1 MRLMLNPLTKTRSQ
15 RKTYPDFFPVRW
27 FVVLVK
33 AFGITVSHN
42 IFLLQSTETWAMFA
56 SCDST
61 IASWSED
68 GKQIEIK
75 DIERFEKEVLH
86 KYFETVKFASFNR
99 QLNFYGFKKVPS
111 TELRRSDS
119 SGNECQKILR
129 FQNDLFQKGRP
140 DLLKDIQRRQP
151 GSGDRNHEQEI
162 KDLQEKIKIAEVTLH
177 SMQNLYEEKIREMET
192 KFEAKINDLIAKY
205 QKDVDNWSIL

>member
-1 MRLMLNPLTKTRSQ
+1 MRLMLNPLTKTRGQ
-15 RKTYPDFFPVRW
+15 RKTYPDFFPVHW
-27 FVVLVK
+27 FAVLIK
-33 AFGITVSHN
+33 AFGIAVSHN

-75 DIERFEKEVLH
+75 DIERFEKEVL
-86 KYFETVKFASFNR
+86 KNYFETVKFASFNR
-99 QLNFYGFKKVPS
+99 QLNFYGFKKVPA

-129 FQNDLFQKGRP
+129 FQNDLFQKEHP
-140 DLLKDIQRRQP
+140 ELLKNIRRVP
-151 GSGDRNHEQEI
+151 TGSAEQWNDEQEI
-162 KDLQEKIKIAEVTLH
+162 KELKEKIKSAEEKLNA
-177 SMQNLYEEKIREMET
+177 MQNMYEERIREMET
-192 KFEAKINDLIAKY
+192 KFE
-205 QKDVDNWSIL
+205 S